1 MKEQFESL
9 TESEAQELFRKYG
22 DNDLRES
29 NKLSLLSLL
38 LVQYKNVITVILLIA
53 AIFSFSIGQ
62 TVDSF
67 FIGAVLVLN
76 GIFGF
81 VQQFRAEKTLEKLR
95 GLSSPT
101 ARVVREGEEKEIEAR
116 LLVVGDL
123 VSLREGD
130 RIPADGKIL
139 SDIVIE
145 IDEAVLTGESLPI
158 EKSKGDEILSG
169 TFIVKGKGFMVVTS
183 TGYDT
188 RLGKMAKELV
198 NVKKPKTPLSQNL
211 DDLGKK
217 FAFIGMFFALLLI
230 PIGIFQGREVRQLI
244 LTAINLA
251 VAVVPE
257 GLPLV
262 VTVSLAVGAYRL
274 AKEKTIVRKM
284 AAIETLGA
292 TTAILSDK
300 TGTITQN
307 KMSVK
312 EHWLANEE
320 KLPILV
326 RSCVVG
332 NAASLVLEEDPF
344 DQAQGK
350 HGGVE
355 ILGDRTDGALLM
367 FAKAHVVDFDEYR
380 QEGKLISEKPFDPD
394 TKTIQAVWED
404 KDVKHEFVRG
414 APESIFRLTG
424 EDAEGEAVRKFEEML
439 GKGFR
444 VIGFAKK
451 NHNQEKFSLLGLIGI
466 YDPPREEAK
475 EAIRQAKLAGIRVV
489 MVTGDNAK
497 TALHIAE
504 EIGMIEEGEI
514 VFSAQDLEK
523 TSDEDLLPM
532 LSRIKIF
539 ARMKPEDKLRLVRL
553 YRKAGFVV
561 AVTGDGVNDALA
573 LSEANIGVSMGKTG
587 TDVAKE
593 AADVI
598 ITDDNLFTIIKAVEE
613 GRGIF
618 DNIVKVVVFLFSSNI
633 AELLLIFLAIIFALP
648 IPLTVTQILWVNLVG
663 DSLPA
668 LALAMDTKRKK
679 LLLNKPRNVSENV
692 LNPKRFL
699 YILKITIPFV
709 LILMTIYYFALQ
721 NFSHEVSQ
729 LIVFN
734 ALVIGEMFIVFV
746 VRKGLFPLNK
756 LLIFSIIVTLL
767 LQALTFLNPFLRN
780 LLS

>member
-9 TESEAQELFRKYG
+9 TESQAQELFRKYG
-22 DNDLRES
+22 DNDLSES
-29 NKLSLLSLL
+29 NKLSLFSLL

-62 TVDSF
+62 ITDSF
-67 FIGAVLVLN
+67 FIGLVLVLN
-76 GIFGF
+76 GLFGF
-81 VQQFRAEKTLEKLR
+81 IQQFRAEKTLEKLR
-95 GLSSPT
+95 GLSSPM
-101 ARVVREGEEKEIEAR
+101 ARVVRDGEEKEIEAR

-139 SDIVIE
+139 SDIVME
-145 IDEAVLTGESLPI
+145 IDEAVLTGESLPV

-169 TFIVKGKGFMVVTS
+169 TFIVRGKGFMRVVS
-183 TGYDT
+183 TGYNT

-230 PIGIFQGREVRQLI
+230 PIGIFQGREIKQLI

-284 AAIETLGA
+284 IAIETLGA

-312 EHWLANEE
+312 EHWLVNSEN
-320 KLPILV
+320 LPFLV

-332 NAASLVLEEDPF
+332 NSASLVLEEDH
-344 DQAQGK
+344 GK
-350 HGGVE
+350 VE

-367 FAKAHVVDFDEYR
+367 FAKNNVVDFDEFR
-380 QEGKLISEKPFDPD
+380 LEGKLISEKPFDPD
-394 TKTIQAVWED
+394 TKTIEVIWED
-404 KDVKHEFVRG
+404 KNTKHEFVRG
-414 APESIFRLTG
+414 APESIFKITG

-444 VIGFAKK
+444 VIGFAKRS
-451 NHNQEKFSLLGLIGI
+451 NNQEKFSLLGLIGI

-489 MVTGDNAK
+489 MVTGDNPK

-504 EIGMIEEGEI
+504 EIGMIEEGEV
-514 VFSAQDLEK
+514 VFSAEDLEK

-532 LSRIKIF
+532 LYKIKIF

-593 AADVI
+593 AADVV

-679 LLLNKPRNVSENV
+679 LLLNKPRKVSENV
-692 LNPKRFL
+692 LSLKRFL
-699 YILKITIPFV
+699 YILKITVPFV
-709 LILMTIYYFALQ
+709 AILMTIYYFALQ
-721 NFSHEVSQ
+721 NYSHEVSQ

-734 ALVIGEMFIVFV
+734 ALVVGEMFIVFV

-756 LLIFSIIVTLL
+756 LLIFSIIITLF